1 MKFDESLSKYPFIL
15 GEGAVIERIRRGEF
29 SYDLDKYI
37 VHSGMIY
44 DDTGKQILEKIFNQY
59 ISVGHKFDLP
69 IILLTPTWRA
79 NPERLKLA
87 GFKDT
92 NVNADCFRFLSDIR
106 EKYGNYSK
114 KIFIGGLIGCKG
126 DAYKPEEA
134 LSSEEAYIFHAP
146 QVEALA
152 EAGVDFLTATGLPS
166 ASEALGIARVME
178 KSHLS
183 YVLSF
188 IIRPNGK
195 LLDGT
200 FIDQAFSSID
210 TSVSK
215 KPLYFGVNCV
225 HPVILRQA
233 IDNEVNKTELVQSR
247 LKSIFANG
255 SSKSP
260 EELVLLNELD
270 SDDPVLWAKKM
281 ISLYTD
287 MKIKIQGGC
296 CGTSNLH
303 IEKIAEVYQALRN

>member
-1 MKFDESLSKYPFIL
+1 MRFEEALSEYSLIL
-15 GEGAVIERIRRGEF
+15 GEGAVVERIRRGEF
-29 SYDLDKYI
+29 SYDLDEHI
-37 VHSGMIY
+37 LHSGMIY
-44 DDTGKQILEKIFNQY
+44 DDTGKLILEKIFNQY
-59 ISVGHKFDLP
+59 ISVGYKFDLP

-87 GFKDT
+87 GFKNA

-106 EKYGNYSK
+106 EKYGDYSK

-134 LSSEEAYIFHAP
+134 LTSEEAYTFHTP

-178 KSHLS
+178 KSHLN

-200 FIDQAFSSID
+200 YINQAISSID

-215 KPLYFGVNCV
+215 KPLYYGVNCV
-225 HPVILRQA
+225 HPVNFRQA
-233 IDNEVNKTELVQSR
+233 INNEVNKTGSVRSR
-247 LKSIFANG
+247 LKSLFANG

-270 SDDPVLWAKKM
+270 SDDPDSWAKEIVNLHFDKKLQ
-281 ISLYTD
+281 IL
-287 MKIKIQGGC
+287 GGC
-296 CGTSNLH
+296 CGTNHLH
-303 IEKIAEVYQALRN
+303 IEKIAEIFSSS